1 MSLSATVP
9 HVPPAAKPKKKPKPA
24 PAAAKTNPPKT
35 QGAPASQPPKPAPA
49 ASSSQPGKTESS
61 QRQSSGSQR
70 QQCSQCEDSLA
81 EARDLFS
88 REEKTRHAYS
98 KVVSVLGSKHQR
110 DSRHETFVNEGLEL
124 IVQQL
129 QKSLTPGQCVCV
141 CVCMCLCVYV
151 CVCACV

>member
-1 MSLSATVP
+1 MSLSAPVP
-9 HVPPAAKPKKKPKPA
+9 HVPPAAKPKEKPKPKPA
-24 PAAAKTNPPKT
+24 PAAAKMDSNT

-49 ASSSQPGKTESS
+49 VSSSQPGKTENS

-88 REEKTRHAYS
+88 QEEKTRHAYS

-110 DSRHETFVNEGLEL
+110 DSRHEKFINEGLEL

-141 CVCMCLCVYV
+141 WGGGGGGGG
-151 CVCACV
+151 

>member
-1 MSLSATVP
+1 MSLSAPVP
-9 HVPPAAKPKKKPKPA
+9 HVSPE
-24 PAAAKTNPPKT
+24 N
-35 QGAPASQPPKPAPA
+35 
-49 ASSSQPGKTESS
+49 S

-98 KVVSVLGSKHQR
+98 KVVSMLGSKHQR

-129 QKSLTPGQCVCV
+129 QKSLTPGQCVHVCVGGGWGGLCECMCV
-141 CVCMCLCVYV
+141 CGV
-151 CVCACV
+151 CV